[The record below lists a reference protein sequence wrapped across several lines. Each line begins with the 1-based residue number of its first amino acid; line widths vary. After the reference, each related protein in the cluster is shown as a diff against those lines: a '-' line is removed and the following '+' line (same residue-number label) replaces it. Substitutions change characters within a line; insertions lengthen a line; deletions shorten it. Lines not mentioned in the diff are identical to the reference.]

1 MSIDQFSLDVPKAI
15 ERISRDEK
23 HETRRY
29 SGVTILKEIA
39 LCSPS
44 RYYHLITPV
53 EQFFEQLFGIMTD
66 PKVLKNKLPSLFYY
80 FDFFSNIFAK
90 HLLIQSMQHLLFLL
104 IENVKN
110 RKIIIMI

>member
-1 MSIDQFSLDVPKAI
+1 MSTNQFSLDVPKAL

-39 LCSPS
+39 LAAPS

-53 EQFFEQLFGIMTD
+53 EQFFEQLFGTMTD
-66 PKVLKNKLPSLFYY
+66 PKVNEQNKR
-80 FDFFSNIFAK
+80 DC
-90 HLLIQSMQHLLFLL
+90 LLINFIFLA
-104 IENVKN
+104 IYS
-110 RKIIIMI
+110 RSIC